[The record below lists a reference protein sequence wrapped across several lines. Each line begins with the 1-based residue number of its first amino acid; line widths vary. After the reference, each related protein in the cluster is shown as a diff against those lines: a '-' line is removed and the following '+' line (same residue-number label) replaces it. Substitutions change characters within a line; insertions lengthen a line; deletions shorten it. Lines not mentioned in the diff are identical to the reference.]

1 MYSKEDVV
9 KANIEVHSRLVDIYK
24 DEPHFRSE
32 NVDRVKKII
41 KSLKDHNDG
50 VSLLDV
56 GCGTGFIINIAKE
69 YFPTIRGVDIT
80 PAMLEKVNTDSDI
93 CDIQLQ
99 VADSAT
105 LPFADNTFD
114 VCTCHAV
121 LHHLHDIS
129 PTIKEI
135 YRVLKPGGIFY
146 SDLDPNYYFWEEISK
161 LSPDVR
167 YSPIVERE
175 IKAVLS
181 KGEEIEA
188 EYHVQKELLWAAE
201 PLKHKGGGFKE
212 EDMRSYCTEAG
223 FTSVD
228 INHEWFLGEGVV
240 INNQSTKDSAEII
253 RNVFHEML
261 PLSRHLFKYIGIIA
275 VK

>member
-1 MYSKEDVV
+1 MYSKENVL
-9 KANIEVHSRLVDIYK
+9 KANIEVHSRLVDVYK
-24 DEPHFRSE
+24 DEPHFRPE
-32 NVDRVKKII
+32 NVDRVKKIL
-41 KSLKDHNDG
+41 KSLKDHKDG
-50 VSLLDV
+50 RSLLDV
-56 GCGTGFIINIAKE
+56 GCGTGFIIDIAKE
-69 YFPTIRGVDIT
+69 YFPVIRGVDIT
-80 PAMLEKVNTDSDI
+80 PAMLGKVNTDCVD

-99 VADSAT
+99 VADSAE

-146 SDLDPNYYFWEEISK
+146 SDLDPNYYFWEEIAK
-161 LSPDVR
+161 LSPDVQ
-167 YSPIVERE
+167 YSSIVERE

-212 EDMRSYCTEAG
+212 EDMRSCCAEAG
-223 FTSVD
+223 FTSVE
-228 INHEWFLGEGVV
+228 IKREWFLGEGRIV
-240 INNQSTKDSAEII
+240 NDEKTKDSAEIV
-253 RNVFHEML
+253 RNLLHEML
-261 PLSRHLFKYIGIIA
+261 PLSRHLFKYIGIVA